1 MAATDAK
8 RTSLL
13 HFKARLPL
21 YFRVGAV
28 VFLGLTIAAV
38 VIGYYRAR
46 SNAEFRMVGFPAE
59 LSKDVVA
66 TVSGYERREAD
77 GETLKYLIKADTAT
91 TFSDNHQELTNVHL
105 QLYADDGNFDEITGQ
120 KAVYIPAEDKNFTGY
135 FAGNVVIFS
144 RDKLKLQTEQVSYS
158 KATDV
163 ANADESIRF
172 ERFNMKGS
180 ASSASLHLGR
190 RQLELNR
197 NVEVEIAGGDGTNS
211 RLYAQ
216 NASYDQNADRLEL
229 TNGARLEK
237 LEISKGRNVD
247 SKLAANRVVALLKQI
262 DGGGRII
269 ERAELYDDV
278 AIERSDSGNVVAM
291 KAKQGSYDR
300 PAERLELNDDV
311 TARITRGDSVYE
323 GRAGHAVY
331 LPAIGR
337 AEFTG
342 GARIQNGENHAA
354 GQSLVAFLNAN
365 YDVSKIEAEGSAQ
378 LRQVSPEQIVD
389 VSSERLI
396 STFTD
401 QRTLANANARGQSEI
416 IRTASSDGSKLTIS
430 ASTGFNANFRGAGL
444 IESMDSDGRTT
455 VRLDVTDNGTDSA
468 VRSVTAD
475 EIKTTFQPDG
485 KNLRRA
491 DASGNAEFVSTPHR
505 PAPEN
510 YVLKTEAPRFECDFF
525 DRKSDPRTC
534 VASGGTK
541 SVRIPTVKR
550 EGRGEQSLA
559 SAKLA
564 MTFDERTS
572 SIARLDADG
581 KAKFT
586 ELDRTAAADTFAFIN
601 AGEVVQLRGGEPT
614 AWDSRARV
622 KAREIDWDTRA
633 GKSYYRGSV
642 SATYY
647 SAQSV
652 GRAAPFNDQ
661 GKPFYVTSQTAELDH
676 RGEVGLFTGNARG
689 WQGSNYVRGETLEFR
704 QRESQ
709 LNATGGVQSLLYDVR
724 KPSGG
729 DASLPVFAAASVM
742 RYDGNA
748 HIIRYENGVD
758 IRQGTDRMG
767 GGTAVIQLN
776 ERNEM
781 VQTNVDSN
789 VTLAQ
794 AGRKASA
801 DSLLY
806 TAADDRLMLR
816 GRPARVEDKDRGSSQ
831 GEELTFY
838 LSDNRMTGEGRSK
851 ANPSGRVRN
860 VYKVK

>member
-1 MAATDAK
+1 
-8 RTSLL
+8 
-13 HFKARLPL
+13 
-21 YFRVGAV
+21 
-28 VFLGLTIAAV
+28 
-38 VIGYYRAR
+38 
-46 SNAEFRMVGFPAE
+46 MVGFPAE

-66 TVSGYERREAD
+66 SVSGYERRETD

-91 TFSDNHQELTNVHL
+91 TFSDNHQELTNVYL
-105 QLYADDGNFDEITGQ
+105 QLYADDGNFDEITAQ
-120 KAVYIPAEDKNFTGY
+120 RAVYIPAEDKNFTGY
-135 FAGNVVIFS
+135 FAGDVVISS

-163 ANADESIRF
+163 ANADESIKF
-172 ERFNMKGS
+172 ERTNMKGS

-197 NVEVEIAGGDGTNS
+197 NVEVEIAGEDGTNS

-216 NASYDQNADRLEL
+216 NASFDQSADRLEL

-237 LEISKGRNVD
+237 REISKGRNVD
-247 SKLAANRVVALLKQI
+247 SKLSANHVVALLKEI
-262 DGGGRII
+262 NGGGRII
-269 ERAELYDDV
+269 ERAEFYDDV
-278 AIERSDSGNVVAM
+278 SIDRSDNGNVVLM
-291 KAKQGSYDR
+291 NAKQGSYDR
-300 PAERLELNDDV
+300 PLERLELNDGV

-323 GRAGHAVY
+323 GQAGHAVY
-331 LPAIGR
+331 LPAIGK

-342 GARIQNGENHAA
+342 GSRIQSGGNYAA
-354 GQSLVAFLNAN
+354 GRSLVAFLNPN
-365 YDVSKIEAEGSAQ
+365 YDNSKIEAEGSAQ
-378 LRQVSPEQIVD
+378 LRQVSPEQIID

-401 QRTLANANARGQSEI
+401 QRSLANATARGQSEI
-416 IRTASSDGSKLTIS
+416 VRTSSSDGSKLAIS

-455 VRLDVTDNGTDSA
+455 VRLDVPDNGSDA
-468 VRSVTAD
+468 ANRSVTAD
-475 EIKTTFQPDG
+475 EIKTTFQSDG
-485 KNLRRA
+485 RNLRRA
-491 DASGNAEFVSTPHR
+491 DAAGNAEFVSTPHR
-505 PAPEN
+505 AAPEN
-510 YVLKTEAPRFECDFF
+510 YILKTAAPRFECDFF
-525 DRKSDPRTC
+525 DSNSDPRIC

-559 SAKLA
+559 SAKLTF
-564 MTFDERTS
+564 TFDQRSS
-572 SIARLDADG
+572 SISRLDADG

-601 AGEVVQLRGGEPT
+601 SNEVIQLRGGEPT
-614 AWDSRARV
+614 AWDSRARI

-633 GKSYYRGSV
+633 GRSYYRGSV
-642 SATYY
+642 SSTYY
-647 SAQSV
+647 NTQSV
-652 GRAAPFNDQ
+652 GSAAPFNEH

-689 WQGSNYVRGETLEFR
+689 WQGTNYVRGESLEFR

-724 KPSGG
+724 KSSGSDPSI
-729 DASLPVFAAASVM
+729 PVFAAASMM

-748 HIIRYENGVD
+748 RIIRYENGVD
-758 IRQGTDRMG
+758 IRQGTDRMSG
-767 GGTAVIQLN
+767 GNAIIQLN

-781 VQTNVDSN
+781 VQANVDSN

-794 AGRKASA
+794 TGRKASA

-806 TAADDRLMLR
+806 TSADDRLLLR
-816 GRPARVEDKDRGSSQ
+816 GRPARIEDKDRGSSQ
-831 GEELTFY
+831 GEELTLY

-851 ANPSGRVRN
+851 TNPTGRVRSI
-860 VYKVK
+860 YKVK